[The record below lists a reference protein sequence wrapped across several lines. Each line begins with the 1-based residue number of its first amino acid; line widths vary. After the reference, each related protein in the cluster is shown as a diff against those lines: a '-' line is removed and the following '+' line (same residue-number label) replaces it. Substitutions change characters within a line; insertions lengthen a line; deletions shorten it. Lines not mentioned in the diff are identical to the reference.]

1 MTDKDIELHS
11 LTTDRLIPSAAH
23 FFFNTNSL
31 IASIHSNRLSSNR
44 RKPNSSETTTNLFFS
59 FAFSLIQVSK
69 HQLFIGRDIGRL
81 EADQKRS
88 HDTKT
93 PLTQTLHQFYI
104 GDRVSLG

>member
-11 LTTDRLIPSAAH
+11 LTTDRSIGSDRRTAA
-23 FFFNTNSL
+23 NSL

-93 PLTQTLHQFYI
+93 PLTQTLHQYYI
-104 GDRVSLG
+104 GDRVGLG